1 MKTRSGSFVGLFL
14 TLLLLSLV
22 ACTQPVAP
30 QPDTL
35 PTEDPSAVGATP
47 LPASAQMVIGDFA
60 DRQQAIDEEWDQ
72 IHADFDQWRADL
84 SSCDPN
90 SMRAALNDFA
100 VAFNEVTEHARS
112 LTRTQTT
119 GDMADTLIAA
129 AEGEEAAFRRLR
141 DHWQPNN
148 VSLFENLEQQ
158 RSVASQAQKSAED
171 QAIEFRTAFED
182 GADPGAAED
191 FAESFD
197 PIKDDWTAIHDEYAE
212 LRDSAETLEVDAVF
226 TELDALVARIAIVV
240 GAVDD
245 LPSVT
250 GTESAVDALKDA
262 GEAEVAAFT
271 VTAEPA
277 TAEPEEAPLLPD
289 FSAMDASVEETN
301 DALQATDRALTG
313 QSDANPAQGL
323 ADLQVFNSE
332 YPRLVSA
339 WNAFHRR
346 YNDWRESDG
355 GCDRTEV
362 SGVLNQFSFRF
373 GSLARDVRDLP
384 RAGFLLPI
392 YTSLAEAAGREENAF
407 RSLSNSWQPF
417 TVDSFRGVDQQRVNA
432 DGLRREADIAL
443 QELSNRF

>member
-22 ACTQPVAP
+22 ACTQPVVP

-35 PTEDPSAVGATP
+35 PTEAPPAVGATP
-47 LPASAQMVIGDFA
+47 LPASAQMLIGDFA

-84 SSCDPN
+84 TSCDPN

-119 GDMADTLIAA
+119 GEMADTLIAA

-158 RSVASQAQKSAED
+158 RSRASQAQKNAED
-171 QAIEFRTAFED
+171 QAIKFRISFED
-182 GADPGAAED
+182 GADPDAAED
-191 FAESFD
+191 FAQSFD
-197 PIKDDWTAIHDEYAE
+197 PIKDDWAAIHDEYAE
-212 LRDSAETLEVDAVF
+212 LRDNAETVEVDAVF

-240 GAVDD
+240 DAVDE
-245 LPSVT
+245 LPSVN
-250 GTESAVDALKDA
+250 GAESAVDALKDA

-277 TAEPEEAPLLPD
+277 DAPLLPD

-301 DALQATDRALTG
+301 DALQDTHRALTS
-313 QSDANPAQGL
+313 QSDANPEEGL

-362 SGVLNQFSFRF
+362 SGALNQFSFRF

-384 RAGFLLPI
+384 RAGFLLSI

-417 TVDSFRGVDQQRVNA
+417 TVDPFRGVDQQRVNA